1 MCCQICYEWAKG
13 SMSNKEAL
21 ANIGEMIDAN
31 QDNEEQVKHLFE
43 LAGKVLTKEIPFDEW
58 DNTDT
63 TGILD
68 ELDKA
73 FGPEED

>member
-1 MCCQICYEWAKG
+1 MCIICNEWNKG
-13 SMSNKEAL
+13 SMTNQEAL
-21 ANIGEMIDAN
+21 ANIGEMIDSGTSE
-31 QDNEEQVKHLFE
+31 EEQTHLFE

-73 FGPEED
+73 FGVEED